1 MSISAVHEPQPA
13 GAGGPPILDLAAL
26 EATPLERNPFDFLV
40 VPNFVTAEALATIN
54 KDYPTISGPGNFKLE
69 ELDYGVAF
77 AALIAELRGPALRDL
92 VAAKFGVNLTG
103 CPQTITVRRFS
114 EQTDGHIHVDHR
126 TKIITM
132 ILYFNEDWNTE
143 EGQLRFLRSANDL
156 EDYAAEIAP
165 LGGTILAF
173 RRSDKSYHGHKPFV
187 GERRMIQ
194 LAWVRENTVGRVE
207 KSFNRLSKPLRRLLN
222 MS

>member
-1 MSISAVHEPQPA
+1 MSMSAVHERQPA
-13 GAGGPPILDLAAL
+13 GAVGLPILDLAAL
-26 EATPLERNPFDFLV
+26 ETAPLERNLFDLLV

-54 KDYPTISGPGNFKLE
+54 KDYPAISGPGNFKLE
-69 ELDYGVAF
+69 KLDYGVAF

-103 CPQTITVRRFS
+103 CPQTITVRQFS
-114 EQTDGHIHVDHR
+114 ELTDGHIHVDHR

-132 ILYFNEDWNTE
+132 LLYFNENWNTE
-143 EGQLRFLRSANDL
+143 EGQLRFLRSADDL
-156 EDYAAEIAP
+156 DDYVVEIAP
-165 LGGTILAF
+165 LGGTMLAF
-173 RRSDKSYHGHKPFV
+173 RRSDRSFHGHKPFV

-194 LAWVRENTVGRVE
+194 LAWVRESTAARVE
-207 KSFNRLSKPLRRLLN
+207 KRFNRLSKPLRRLLN